1 MKKELVLLRG
11 LRSYSGSKPN
21 ELPKMSRKPHAVAA
35 AESVAILGVS
45 VLSLLLGPISVS
57 RAEPPARS
65 SAPVICPFEEPP
77 LPPCRFNPDPG
88 GKSHEPEPAPVSLFA
103 DPVFPPDYGTD
114 PVAAPLKLPRGD
126 LQEVVPLDK
135 TYHYLEY
142 PLASRGEG
150 LPPHTEAKANRWFL
164 GFTWK
169 RYLDP
174 SDETPYMYESPRLW
188 HPYRQS
194 ILKGDS
200 PIYGNEIF
208 AAVTFKNFSLFEF
221 RKLPTPSGVSTARP
235 NSSEF
240 FGRSQQALFGNDT
253 TLTFDLFKGE
263 TSFKPVDWALH
274 VSGVYN
280 VNYIRVK
287 ENNALDPDP
296 RGVGYPA
303 QSSPNISQYGPHAP
317 KSGNVNPVI
326 PTGDINAG
334 NIDPGDLVDLLTHDL
349 TYSGKSKP
357 LLHVHKTEADL
368 AGSRTTTRTKDFFA
382 LQEAFAEVHLRDLS
396 ENYDFVS
403 TRVGIQPFVSD
414 FRGFI
419 FSDTNLGVRLFGNA
433 ANNHYQYNL
442 AYFDMR
448 EKDTYSDLNTFD
460 NRDQDV
466 FIANLYK
473 QDFFAKGYTAQ
484 WSLHVSL
491 DHGANHFDKNDF
503 ISRPALIGDAAPHD
517 VNSYYLGW
525 AGDGHIGRFNVSHAV
540 YEVLGEDQHNGLA
553 GQKVNIN
560 AQMAALEISL
570 DKDWLRYKLSGFYAS
585 GDADPTDRTARGFD
599 SILDA
604 PVFIGGPFSWYAH
617 QGFNLAG
624 TAVGLKQRDSLVPD
638 LRSSKS
644 EGQANFVNPGAT
656 ILGAGIDADLTPKLR
671 LSVNINYIWLNQTEP
686 IKLALQTNK
695 ASNDLGLDCSIGFR
709 YRPLLTENIILS
721 AGIGFLFP
729 GEGYK
734 DIYRTN
740 TSPVPGFPNY
750 QSPGKVDSF
759 LYNGFMTVTFL
770 F

>member
-1 MKKELVLLRG
+1 M
-11 LRSYSGSKPN
+11 
-21 ELPKMSRKPHAVAA
+21 
-35 AESVAILGVS
+35 
-45 VLSLLLGPISVS
+45 
-57 RAEPPARS
+57 
-65 SAPVICPFEEPP
+65 
-77 LPPCRFNPDPG
+77 
-88 GKSHEPEPAPVSLFA
+88 
-103 DPVFPPDYGTD
+103 
-114 PVAAPLKLPRGD
+114 
-126 LQEVVPLDK
+126 
-135 TYHYLEY
+135 
-142 PLASRGEG
+142 
-150 LPPHTEAKANRWFL
+150 
-164 GFTWK
+164 
-169 RYLDP
+169 
-174 SDETPYMYESPRLW
+174 
-188 HPYRQS
+188 
-194 ILKGDS
+194 
-200 PIYGNEIF
+200 
-208 AAVTFKNFSLFEF
+208 
-221 RKLPTPSGVSTARP
+221 
-235 NSSEF
+235 
-240 FGRSQQALFGNDT
+240 
-253 TLTFDLFKGE
+253 
-263 TSFKPVDWALH
+263 
-274 VSGVYN
+274 
-280 VNYIRVK
+280 
-287 ENNALDPDP
+287 
-296 RGVGYPA
+296 
-303 QSSPNISQYGPHAP
+303 
-317 KSGNVNPVI
+317 
-326 PTGDINAG
+326 
-334 NIDPGDLVDLLTHDL
+334 
-349 TYSGKSKP
+349 
-357 LLHVHKTEADL
+357 
-368 AGSRTTTRTKDFFA
+368 
-382 LQEAFAEVHLRDLS
+382 
-396 ENYDFVS
+396 
-403 TRVGIQPFVSD
+403 
-414 FRGFI
+414 
-419 FSDTNLGVRLFGNA
+419 
-433 ANNHYQYNL
+433 
-442 AYFDMR
+442 
-448 EKDTYSDLNTFD
+448 
-460 NRDQDV
+460 
-466 FIANLYK
+466 
-473 QDFFAKGYTAQ
+473 
-484 WSLHVSL
+484 
-491 DHGANHFDKNDF
+491 
-503 ISRPALIGDAAPHD
+503 
-517 VNSYYLGW
+517 NSYYLGW